1 MSAPTV
7 DSTPASTPAAPRT
20 VSSVTWKTPIALGV
34 VLALDVLLLLLA
46 PHEGSARFALSTPTD
61 FFQFPVY
68 VIPGMAT
75 AWVCAAVGAVMLVLS
90 VLSTRRGR
98 RTPLWVP
105 SVYAAALLVGFLA
118 WAAAGSPRDL
128 SVVGLLGGALVL
140 SVPLVYGALSGVI
153 GERSGTINIAIE
165 SQLLAGAFTAAIAGS
180 LTNSPWVGLVAA
192 MAAAALVALVLALF
206 TITYR
211 VNQIIVGVVLNVL
224 VIGLTSFFYSLVLVP
239 NTESLNSTTRFDRI
253 PIPFLERIPVIGPVL
268 FDQTIIVYLMYLIV
282 PGVWFGLFRTRWG
295 LRLRAVGEHPRA
307 ADTVGVGVLRTRYR
321 ALLVAG
327 AIGGMGGA
335 FYTVVSINQFNRE
348 MTAGAGFIALAAM
361 IFGKWNPVRAALAGL
376 LFGFAT
382 NLQNV
387 LSVVGSPVPSQFM
400 LMLPYVVTLFAVAG
414 LVGRSR
420 PPAALATPYTKE

>member
-1 MSAPTV
+1 MTAPTV
-7 DSTPASTPAAPRT
+7 DTASAPDTPRT
-20 VSSVTWKTPIALGV
+20 ISTVTWKASIALAV
-34 VLALDVLLLLLA
+34 VLALYVLLLVLA
-46 PHEGSARFALSTPTD
+46 PHEGDVRFALSTSTD
-61 FFQFPVY
+61 FFQLPVY
-68 VIPGMAT
+68 VVPGTGT
-75 AWVCAAVGAVMLVLS
+75 AWLCAVVGAALLAVS
-90 VLSTRRGR
+90 VAATRGR
-98 RTPLWVP
+98 RHTPLWATGVF
-105 SVYAAALLVGFLA
+105 AAALLVGFLA
-118 WAAAGSPRDL
+118 WAAAGSDRDL
-128 SVVGLLGGALVL
+128 SVVGLLSGTVAL
-140 SVPLVYGALSGVI
+140 SVPLVYGSLSGVI

-165 SQLLAGAFTAAIAGS
+165 SQLLAGAFTAAVAGS
-180 LTNSPWVGLVAA
+180 LTDSPWVGLVAA
-192 MAAAALVALVLALF
+192 MLASALVSLVLAVF

-239 NTESLNSTTRFDRI
+239 NTETLNSTTRFESI
-253 PIPFLERIPVIGPVL
+253 PIPFLERIPVVGPVL
-268 FDQTIIVYLMYLIV
+268 FDQTIVVYLMPV
-282 PGVWFGLFRTRWG
+282 VVFAVWYGLFRTRWG

-307 ADTVGVGVLRTRYR
+307 ADTVGVEVLRTRYR

-327 AIGGMGGA
+327 LVGGMGGA

-361 IFGKWNPVRAALAGL
+361 IFGKWNPIRAALAGL

-400 LMLPYVVTLFAVAG
+400 LMLPYIVTLFAVAG